1 MVKGSHKDLTG
12 LKMYR
17 LTFVKFVERVNGHTR
32 WLVRC
37 ECGEEVV
44 VNVANVK
51 AGSTK
56 SCGCIRREKIAEI
69 NRNRNNKKH

>member
-1 MVKGSHKDLTG
+1 MGKYKDYTG
-12 LKMYR
+12 MKMHR
-17 LTFVKFVERVNGHTR
+17 LTFLRFAEREKSQTR

-37 ECGEEVV
+37 ECGEEFI

-51 AGSTK
+51 SGSTK